1 MRARSFRLTRNA
13 AVPLMSLIASSA
25 VVLACLPAVADAA
38 PAPEI
43 AWGACMQQELAD
55 AGFECGR
62 IVVPRDRANPSG
74 PTFSIAVTRHRSTGT
89 TEERI
94 GSLFFNPG
102 GPGGSG
108 LASAAG
114 VWGVL
119 PDELR
124 SRFDLVSW
132 DPRGVGASTPA
143 LQSCASPYPTRPA
156 TGKVDWNAVVS
167 SFLQRVRRVQ
177 QKCYEANRG
186 VIEYVGTNEVVEDLD
201 DIREALGEESL
212 TYWGMSYG
220 TRIGYVYA
228 LRHPTRVRAVLLDG
242 PVDPAGS
249 IVGFGEG
256 GVGPDQAFSVFAAA
270 YPTAAHRFFATLAA
284 LNKKALPLPDGTAY
298 TRWNLLDNVLPNMA
312 QQAYYGALATYI
324 DLVHRAVLGS
334 GADQQEA
341 INYLATRPK
350 HPPNGSTGGVFAAVN
365 CLDYPDRPTQA
376 QMVAAVESA
385 HRYAPLYGGSLATMY
400 VTNCEGLP
408 VIPDPIPLITGR
420 GSSVPVLISGST
432 LDGSTVSI
440 WLARMSRA
448 FPRSRTITYSG
459 GQHVVWVFAH
469 STCVND
475 VVDRY
480 FIERALPR
488 MDVGCSN
495 AVELPPATQ
504 QGDVSR
510 D

>member
-1 MRARSFRLTRNA
+1 MHARSLRLARTA
-13 AVPLMSLIASSA
+13 ALPLSSLIVASA
-25 VVLACLPAVADAA
+25 LLLANLPGTAGAA
-38 PAPEI
+38 PAPGITWE
-43 AWGACMQQELAD
+43 ACTQQDLVD

-62 IVVPRDRANPSG
+62 VVVPRDRTNPSG
-74 PTFSIAVTRHRSTGT
+74 PTFSIAVTRHRSAGT
-89 TEERI
+89 DEERI

-108 LASAAG
+108 LESAAD
-114 VWGVL
+114 VWGAL

-156 TGKVDWNAVVS
+156 TGKVDWQAVVS
-167 SFLQRVRRVQ
+167 DFRQRVRHVQ
-177 QKCYEANRG
+177 RQCFAANRG
-186 VIEYVGTNEVVEDLD
+186 VIEYLGTNAVVEDLD

-228 LRHPTRVRAVLLDG
+228 LRYPTRVRAILLDG
-242 PVDPAGS
+242 PIDPAGS
-249 IVGFGEG
+249 ILGFGEG
-256 GVGPDQAFSVFAAA
+256 GVGPDQAFSVFGAA
-270 YPTAAHRFFATLAA
+270 YPTAARRFHATLAV

-298 TRWNLLDNVLPNMA
+298 TRWNLLDTVMSGVA
-312 QQAYYGALATYI
+312 QQFAYEAISAYI
-324 DLVHRAVLGS
+324 HVVHAAVLGS
-334 GADQQEA
+334 GEA
-341 INYLATRPK
+341 KRQALAYLAANPK
-350 HPPNGSTGGVFAAVN
+350 RPPNSNTGGVFAAVN

-385 HRYAPLYGGSLATMY
+385 QRYGPLYGGALATMY

-408 VIPDPIPLITGR
+408 VTPDPIPLITGR
-420 GSSVPVLISGST
+420 GSSVPVLISGAT

-459 GQHVVWVFAH
+459 GQHVVWVFAQ
-469 STCVND
+469 SSCVNEA
-475 VVDRY
+475 VNRY
-480 FIERALPR
+480 FLERVLPR

-495 AVELPPATQ
+495 AVE
-504 QGDVSR
+504 VS
-510 D
+510 